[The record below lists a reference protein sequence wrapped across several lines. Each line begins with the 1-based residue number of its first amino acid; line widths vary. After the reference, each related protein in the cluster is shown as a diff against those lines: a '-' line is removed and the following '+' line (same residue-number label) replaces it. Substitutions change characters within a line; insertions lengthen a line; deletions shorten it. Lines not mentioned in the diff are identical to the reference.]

1 VFGLE
6 ETGALANSTI
16 PALDWRV
23 GADEN
28 VFDLKETRALLKN
41 KIPATSR

>member
-1 VFGLE
+1 M
-6 ETGALANSTI
+6 GAL
-16 PALDWRV
+16 

-28 VFDLKETRALLKN
+28 VFDLKETGALMKN